1 MITEQEKIKRRNE
14 VEYAKAS
21 VGLEGIYLSDQL
33 LAISEE
39 YIQGK
44 LTSQEYTNKLLKTI
58 NSN

>member
-21 VGLEGIYLSDQL
+21 VELEGIYLSDQL

-58 NSN
+58 DSN